1 MKKVAFLGVV
11 VILLAALAVP
21 AMAKSPNH
29 GNGNGANAGQQ
40 SSTEVSSANQNEGNQ
55 TNHHN
60 QQDQGNHGNHGARG
74 NGNQGQTH
82 PNTPFY
88 LQGIINSVDV
98 DIDTKTI
105 TVTLTHGNA
114 MVKQFIGSDLTIKA
128 TGATQIYKITQGVDD
143 ESDGGESET
152 TELSSAETTSNSEAT
167 TNEEGDSNRVAIPF
181 DQLTVGQRVAI
192 HGNLV
197 KGVYTARLI
206 TMYIQT
212 PVGES
217 TGE

>member
-11 VILLAALAVP
+11 LILLAALAVP
-21 AMAKSPNH
+21 ALAKSPNH
-29 GNGNGANAGQQ
+29 GNGNGASAGQQ
-40 SSTEVSSANQNEGNQ
+40 SSTQVSSADQNQGNQ
-55 TNHHN
+55 ANQLNQHN
-60 QQDQGNHGNHGARG
+60 QGNHGNHGARG
-74 NGNQGQTH
+74 NGNQGKTH

-88 LQGIINSVDV
+88 LQGIIKSVD
-98 DIDTKTI
+98 IGNKTI

-114 MVKQFIGSDLTIKA
+114 MVKQFIGLDLTIKA
-128 TGATQIYKITQGVDD
+128 AGATQIYKITQGVDD

-152 TELSSAETTSNSEAT
+152 TELSSAETTSSSDAT
-167 TNEEGDSNRVAIPF
+167 TDEDGDSNRVAIPF